1 MTAEKKAKGSMQTVG
16 QMPCLVCGD
25 AIPVKQQSNG
35 LASVSCQ
42 WCGFQGYARAE
53 HADQLLR
60 KRMKPLARAEV
71 SEPKPAAV
79 VRPAA
84 APTEK
89 PAKAGRSLLD
99 L

>member
-1 MTAEKKAKGSMQTVG
+1 MTAEKRAKGSMTTIG

-60 KRMKPLARAEV
+60 KRMKPITRAKVAEM
-71 SEPKPAAV
+71 EPAAV
-79 VRPAA
+79 VKPVA

-99 L
+99 F